1 MDKWI
6 KKLYIFIQWNII
18 QSFKNEEILLYAT
31 TWMDLEGIM
40 LSEISQTL
48 NMWNLKK
55 KKTLIEKEIKHEIYP
70 LKCRF
75 LGGE

>member
-48 NMWNLKK
+48 
-55 KKTLIEKEIKHEIYP
+55 TCGI
-70 LKCRF
+70 
-75 LGGE
+75 